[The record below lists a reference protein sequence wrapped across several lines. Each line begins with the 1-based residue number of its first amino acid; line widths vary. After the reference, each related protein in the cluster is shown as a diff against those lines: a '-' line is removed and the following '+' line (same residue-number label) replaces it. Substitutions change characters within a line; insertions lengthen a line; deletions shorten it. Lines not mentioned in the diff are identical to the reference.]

1 MVWAPEG
8 LPAVFLDRLPCGGVA
23 EPDVGRIHIPIDSRS
38 SSGAKCFSKAR
49 LTLAVLF
56 IVLSCVANALSQDQP
71 GTITPVPPSLDSL
84 QSYLLGLE
92 VGKADAVAQRTDFW
106 HRLVPKITF
115 SASLGVSDIAFL
127 HSFESPGYIIPKD
140 AYRLTISLSLSEIIS
155 TADHEI
161 ALLERE
167 RRVAEQSAL
176 LLRRQNERERRTRRT
191 AALREELSLL
201 EEELRILQRI
211 AAFNLILFEEG
222 KIKFDSY
229 VRSQLQIIAARQ
241 RIVRLRLELEDLTLN

>member
-8 LPAVFLDRLPCGGVA
+8 LPAVFVA
-23 EPDVGRIHIPIDSRS
+23 EPDVGRVRFQSYSWSSR
-38 SSGAKCFSKAR
+38 GAKCSLKVR
-49 LTLAVLF
+49 RSLAALF

-115 SASLGVSDIAFL
+115 SASLGVSDIAFT
-127 HSFESPGYIIPKD
+127 HSLESPSYILPKD
-140 AYRLTISLSLSEIIS
+140 AYRLTISLSLSEIIN

-176 LLRRQNERERRTRRT
+176 HLRQQNERERRTRRT

-201 EEELRILQRI
+201 EEELRILERI

-222 KIKFDSY
+222 KIKYDSY
-229 VRSQLQIIAARQ
+229 ARSQLQIIAARQ
-241 RIVRLRLELEDLTLN
+241 RIVRIRLELEDLTLN